1 MQAILRSEAE
11 PGARAFLAA
20 PPTGR
25 MESFDNAW
33 ALLTQLRMLGAL
45 AVILCMPPPA
55 VLVGKEPPDAM
66 PCETPS
72 ASVHVCRP
80 CRLTARKEKPGL
92 LFPQRPA
99 DTSSA
104 RRRPA
109 DLFVPSYL
117 GSPTDL
123 TWLSQPR
130 SRQETLGEA
139 ARSGLAAASAY
150 AAVKRMHLDT
160 ATVCQIHRI
169 TFHPLVV
176 EATGAWEGDS
186 ALVLRRLAKAAS
198 AREGGQVDLH
208 GALLQELSVIARSS
222 RHRAILRRR
231 TELTMASQS
240 PTSL

>member
-80 CRLTARKEKPGL
+80 CRLTAEKRSL
-92 LFPQRPA
+92 A
-99 DTSSA
+99 CC
-104 RRRPA
+104 
-109 DLFVPSYL
+109 
-117 GSPTDL
+117 SP
-123 TWLSQPR
+123 
-130 SRQETLGEA
+130 
-139 ARSGLAAASAY
+139 SGLQ
-150 AAVKRMHLDT
+150 T
-160 ATVCQIHRI
+160 
-169 TFHPLVV
+169 P
-176 EATGAWEGDS
+176 
-186 ALVLRRLAKAAS
+186 ALP
-198 AREGGQVDLH
+198 D
-208 GALLQELSVIARSS
+208 GALPTFSCPLTSVLPLI
-222 RHRAILRRR
+222 
-231 TELTMASQS
+231 
-240 PTSL
+240 